1 MKKTL
6 IIDWSPIAYGNLFS
20 ATNYIKTN
28 NFITVSKDENKK
40 YNLNEYKDIV
50 IQKIVEEIAGLRNKF
65 ELSYDDEI
73 IIATDTSTKEGYWR
87 KDIWE
92 GYKSKR
98 KDQRDK
104 SNIQWDTAFVLFQE
118 ILEKFDLC
126 TNLKVIQVPR
136 TEGDDIIF
144 VLSEYIKNEVIIYSS
159 DHDFLQCVSDN
170 CKFWRTTRTQGMEK
184 SDFCYVTKEEKEDI
198 IQEHIISGDD
208 GDGFG
213 HFKQYSRFSEEFL
226 DKYPQYKNKELELYP
241 KRFKIQEM
249 FKKKYGEDAK
259 AYNHPRFGYKSFK
272 KSKKELKNVLKEN
285 KIFEMNYQMN
295 KKLALP
301 EYIPQEIKEQIIN
314 NYEREHNNDSN
325 CFDDFLIKNKLFELT
340 SLSALL

>member
-1 MKKTL
+1 MKIAIL
-6 IIDWSPIAYGNLFS
+6 DMSPILYGNLFS
-20 ATNYIKTN
+20 ATNYAKNNKIK
-28 NFITVSKDENKK
+28 KDDDGK
-40 YNLNEYKDIV
+40 YILEEYKDVV
-50 IQKIVEEIAGLRNKF
+50 IQKIIEELAGYKNKF
-65 ELSYDDEI
+65 EVDELI
-73 IIATDTSTKEGYWR
+73 LAFDTPTKEGYWR

-104 SNIQWDTAFVLFQE
+104 SNIQWDEAFELFQE
-118 ILEKFDLC
+118 LKNKFDNC
-126 TNLKVIQVPR
+126 SNSKVISVPR
-136 TEGDDIIF
+136 AEGDDVIF
-144 VLSEYIKNEVIIYSS
+144 VLSEYLSKNNKVIISSS

-226 DKYPQYKNKELELYP
+226 EKYPQYKNKELELYP